1 MTAIKADDR
10 VLLNGVPGSPYTR
23 KMLALLRYRRIPYRL
38 ILASH
43 DGLAGLPQAKVS
55 LLPTFYFPNGKGE
68 LVAVNDST
76 PILRRL
82 EREHPGRS
90 ARPSNPA
97 LAFIDSLIEDYG
109 DEWLTKAMF
118 HYRWAYKADIAR
130 ASAILPAW
138 RRAQTSDALLKA
150 AGEEVANRQIPRLR
164 YVGSNEVTG
173 PIIEASYKRFL
184 DAFEAHLRD
193 HAFML
198 GQRPGGGDFG
208 CYGQLT
214 QLALFDPTP
223 MAVTEARAPRV
234 FAWTG
239 AVEDLSGLEPTEADW
254 FDPAALPATAKAI
267 LAEVGRVYAPLL
279 LANAKALREGAEQ
292 VETEIDGGRWV
303 QQPFAYQG
311 KCLQWLREEYAALG
325 PADRKAADAALAG
338 SGCEV
343 LLQGL

>member
-43 DGLAGLPQAKVS
+43 DGLAGLPKAKVS

-150 AGEEVANRQIPRLR
+150 AGEEAIHQPLAAAR
-164 YVGSNEVTG
+164 E
-173 PIIEASYKRFL
+173 
-184 DAFEAHLRD
+184 
-193 HAFML
+193 L
-198 GQRPGGGDFG
+198 GIGFRH
-208 CYGQLT
+208 
-214 QLALFDPTP
+214 
-223 MAVTEARAPRV
+223 
-234 FAWTG
+234 
-239 AVEDLSGLEPTEADW
+239 
-254 FDPAALPATAKAI
+254 
-267 LAEVGRVYAPLL
+267 
-279 LANAKALREGAEQ
+279 
-292 VETEIDGGRWV
+292 
-303 QQPFAYQG
+303 
-311 KCLQWLREEYAALG
+311 
-325 PADRKAADAALAG
+325 
-338 SGCEV
+338 
-343 LLQGL
+343 

>member
-1 MTAIKADDR
+1 MTAIRADDR
-10 VLLNGVPGSPYTR
+10 VLLSGVPGSPYTR
-23 KMLALLRYRRIPYRL
+23 KMLALLRYRRIPYKL

-43 DGLAGLPQAKVS
+43 GAAGLPTAKVN
-55 LLPTFYFPNGKGE
+55 LLPTFYFPDANGA

-82 EREHPGRS
+82 EREHPGRA
-90 ARPSNPA
+90 ARPANAA
-97 LAFIDSLIEDYG
+97 LAFLDSLIEDYG

-118 HYRWAYKADIAR
+118 HYRWAYQADIAR

-138 RRAQTSDALLKA
+138 RRAQSPDAELKA
-150 AGEEVANRQIPRLR
+150 AGDEIAKRQISRLR
-164 YVGSNEVTG
+164 YVGSNEITG
-173 PIIEASYKRFL
+173 PIIEASYARFL

-193 HAFML
+193 HPFML
-198 GQRPGGGDFG
+198 GKRPGSGDFG

-223 MAVTEARAPRV
+223 MAVTEARGPRV

-239 AVEDLSGLEPTEADW
+239 AVEDLSGLEPEEADW
-254 FDPAALPATAKAI
+254 FDPTALPETTRAI
-267 LAEVGRVYAPLL
+267 LAEIGRVYAPLL
-279 LANAKALREGAEQ
+279 LANAKALRDGAEQ
-292 VETEIDGGRWV
+292 VETEIDGSRWV
-303 QQPFAYQG
+303 QQPFTYQG

-325 PADRKAADAALAG
+325 PADRKAADTALAG